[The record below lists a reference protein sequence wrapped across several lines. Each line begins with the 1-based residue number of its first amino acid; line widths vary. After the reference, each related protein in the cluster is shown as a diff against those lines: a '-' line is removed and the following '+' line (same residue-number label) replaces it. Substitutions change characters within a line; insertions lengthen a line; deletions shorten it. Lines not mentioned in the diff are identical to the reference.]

1 MLAASVSGIVSDTAV
16 SGEHFVSVLLV
27 IYSFRYHVD
36 QRCRDALYHALAV
49 AYGWLTRGK

>member
-1 MLAASVSGIVSDTAV
+1 LLAASVSGIVSDTAV